1 MNAKTSPTDCLS
13 KRERELFELLLQEKS
28 NREISV
34 LLGIAEK
41 TVEEHLTRIYK
52 KLGCKSRTG
61 AVLYGIAKSRDF
73 PH

>member
-1 MNAKTSPTDCLS
+1 MCAKKSSLNCLS
-13 KRERELFELLLQEKS
+13 KREQEVFQLLLQEKS

-52 KLGCKSRTG
+52 KLGVRSRTG
-61 AVLYGIAKSRDF
+61 AVLYGIGEGRDF